1 MTVPRLTRR
10 AVLDPAA
17 EKAGWG
23 QLPASAR
30 HRGPAVHETVGA
42 VVAEVA
48 EVAVPLRL

>member
-30 HRGPAVHETVGA
+30 HRGPALHETFGA
-42 VVAEVA
+42 VVAAVA